1 MYARRAI
8 DEEQLVTITAELDQ
22 AITRIRAGLSDATA
36 KSPLADF
43 AVTQD
48 ARRTWEGLSLGRKR
62 EVLRHLITVTLP
74 PLGRGHV
81 FTRNLIQ
88 IGPARLPRSRA
99 AA

>member
-1 MYARRAI
+1 MT
-8 DEEQLVTITAELDQ
+8 E
-22 AITRIRAGLSDATA
+22 
-36 KSPLADF
+36 
-43 AVTQD
+43 D
-48 ARRTWEGLSLGRKR
+48 ARRTWDELTLGRKR

-88 IGPARLPRSRA
+88 IGPAKLPCTRTA